1 MDKVVRHLHLPL
13 EDRAEIAA
21 LEPFEKILLDGTL
34 YVARD
39 QAHKRF
45 ADILRSGGRLPI
57 PLKGSF
63 IYYMGPSPAPEGRV
77 IGSCGPTTSARMD
90 PFTPLLLE
98 HGLSGVIGKGPRS
111 REVHDALVRH
121 GGLYL
126 QAYGGCGAL
135 YASRVI
141 SSTVVAC
148 EDLGPEAVLR
158 LEVRDFPVV
167 VAITPEGRSV
177 FPA

>member
-1 MDKVVRHLHLPL
+1 MHEAVRHLRLPL
-13 EDRAEIAA
+13 ESREVAMG
-21 LEPFEKILLDGTL
+21 LKPFERILLDGTL

-45 ADILRSGGRLPI
+45 VSILSSGGQLPI

-63 IYYMGPSPAPEGRV
+63 IYYMGPSPAPVGRV

-98 HGLSGVIGKGPRS
+98 HGLSGMVGKGPRS

-148 EDLGPEAVLR
+148 EDLGPEAVFR

-167 VAITPEGRSV
+167 VAITPEGGSV
-177 FPA
+177 FGG